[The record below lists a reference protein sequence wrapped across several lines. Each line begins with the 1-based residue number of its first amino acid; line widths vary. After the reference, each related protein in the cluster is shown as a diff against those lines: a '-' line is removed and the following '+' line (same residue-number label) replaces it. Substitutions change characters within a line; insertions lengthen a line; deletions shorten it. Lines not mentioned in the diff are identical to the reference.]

1 MREGDRHSIGLTMIS
16 AIAEDEMDG
25 AFFAGE
31 NSLFRVLGGKE
42 QGDHIDRD
50 RLAGGIGLH
59 LVTGGKAVSYT
70 HLDVYK
76 RQGGGRRS
84 PQSGT
89 TVPEVAAVRARL
101 REVQSKVAHR
111 YSVLFWA
118 PNKEKPL
125 RAAG

>member
-1 MREGDRHSIGLTMIS
+1 MLAGAGFLRLAKLFEVQTIDKLG
-16 AIAEDEMDG
+16 MDG
-25 AFFAGE
+25 GFEFLLFLFAQ
-31 NSLFRVLGGKE
+31 RP
-42 QGDHIDRD
+42 
-50 RLAGGIGLH
+50 
-59 LVTGGKAVSYT
+59 
-70 HLDVYK
+70 
-76 RQGGGRRS
+76 GGGRRS